1 MKTSKL
7 PSEALITFIRVPELG
22 VVKTRLAA
30 DLGDQRALEI
40 YCSLLNHTQKISLEL
55 PCRRYLYYA
64 TKPIEDNWPT
74 EHFCKKSQQGDD
86 LGKRISNAFKEVC
99 EVHNK
104 VIIIGSDC
112 PQLSSSLIQEA
123 FDGLEENDVIL
134 GPTFDGGYYLLGM
147 KSYYPFLFTDIEWST
162 NSVYSETVNKLEKH
176 NLSFQ
181 KLEKLS
187 DVDYAE
193 DWEKFGWSL

>member
-1 MKTSKL
+1 LKTSKL

-22 VVKTRLAA
+22 MVKTRLAV

-193 DWEKFGWSL
+193 DWEKFGWPL